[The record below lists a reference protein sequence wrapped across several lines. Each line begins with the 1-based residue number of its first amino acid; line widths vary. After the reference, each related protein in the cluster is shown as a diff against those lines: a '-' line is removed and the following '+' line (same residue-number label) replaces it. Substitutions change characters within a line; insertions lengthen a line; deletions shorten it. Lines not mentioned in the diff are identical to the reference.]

1 MIQNVLNFCFFV
13 LFFQSIIFCQTRFE
27 EHNFNRDT
35 IKERFKKLNQKTL
48 IELYY
53 NEEVEKKIIQQLTHK
68 SKFYN
73 KNKWSLE
80 FYLPLFH
87 EKLSNENL
95 PIELKYLPVVES
107 NLNPTATSKVGA
119 TGLWQLMFYTAVE
132 NGLVMNS
139 YVDERMDPVKST
151 TAAVRYLKKLYDIHK
166 DWELAVAS
174 YNAGPRTISKAI
186 QRSGGYQNYW
196 NIRPFLPKET
206 ANYIPSFFAT
216 IYVLEYAKEHGIN
229 IDNNSNYF
237 FKTDSVLIKQRA
249 SIHQISKVLNISEE
263 KLIDLNPSYVHKIIP
278 VVEGQENYIYIPD
291 SLSSKFL
298 DIEQDIYELA
308 TREFELRE
316 KPLPSL
322 FSINSKLVYKI
333 KYGDFLGKIANRFGV
348 TVSQIKK
355 WNNLTTDQIRENQKI
370 IIFPKKIPKN

>member
-1 MIQNVLNFCFFV
+1 MIQKLLNFCFFI
-13 LFFQSIIFCQTRFE
+13 LFFQNIIFSQTHLE
-27 EHNFNRDT
+27 QHNLNKDT

-68 SKFYN
+68 LKFYN
-73 KNKWSLE
+73 KSKRDLE

-87 EKLSNENL
+87 EKLSNEKL
-95 PIELKYLPVVES
+95 PVELKYLPVVES

-166 DWELAVAS
+166 EWNLAVAS

-196 NIRPFLPKET
+196 NIRPFLPRET

-216 IYVLEYAKEHGIN
+216 IYVLEYAKEHRIN

-237 FKTDSVLIKQRA
+237 FKTDSILIKQKV
-249 SIHQISKVLNISEE
+249 SMHQVSNALNISED
-263 KLIDLNPSYVHKIIP
+263 KLTDLNPSYVHKIIP

-298 DIEQDIYELA
+298 NSEQDIYELA

-355 WNNLTTDQIRENQKI
+355 WNNLSSDQIKENQKI

>member
-1 MIQNVLNFCFFV
+1 MIQKLLNFCFFI
-13 LFFQSIIFCQTRFE
+13 LFSQNIIFSQTHLE
-27 EHNFNRDT
+27 QHNLNKDT

-68 SKFYN
+68 LKFYN
-73 KNKWSLE
+73 KNKWNLE
-80 FYLPLFH
+80 LYLPLFH
-87 EKLSNENL
+87 EKLSNEKL
-95 PIELKYLPVVES
+95 PVELKYLPVIES

-166 DWELAVAS
+166 EWNLAVAS

-229 IDNNSNYF
+229 IDSNSNYF
-237 FKTDSVLIKQRA
+237 FKTDSVLIKQKV
-249 SIHQISKVLNISEE
+249 SMHQVSKALNISEE
-263 KLIDLNPSYVHKIIP
+263 KLTDLNPSYVHKIIP

-298 DIEQDIYELA
+298 NSEQDIYELA
-308 TREFELRE
+308 RREFELRE

-355 WNNLTTDQIRENQKI
+355 WNNLSTDQIRENQKI

>member
-1 MIQNVLNFCFFV
+1 MNQNLLSFCFFILIFQNI
-13 LFFQSIIFCQTRFE
+13 LFAQHHFE
-27 EHNFNRDT
+27 EHNFNKDT
-35 IKERFKKLNQKTL
+35 IKERFKKLNQKTI

-53 NEEVEKKIIQQLTHK
+53 NEEVEKRIILQLTYK
-68 SKFYN
+68 LRFYN
-73 KNKWSLE
+73 KNKRNIE
-80 FYLPLFH
+80 FYLPLFQEH
-87 EKLSNENL
+87 LSNEQL
-95 PIELKYLPVVES
+95 PTELKYLPVVES

-119 TGLWQLMFYTAVE
+119 TGLWQLMFYTAIE

-151 TAAVRYLKKLYDIHK
+151 KAAVRYLKKLFDIHK
-166 DWELAVAS
+166 DWDLAVAS

-186 QRSGGYQNYW
+186 SRSGGYQNYW

-216 IYVLEYAKEHGIN
+216 MYVLEYAKEHGIN

-237 FKTDSVLIKQRA
+237 FRTDSVFISQKV
-249 SIHQISKVLNISEE
+249 SMHQISTALNVTEQ
-263 KLIDLNPSYVHKIIP
+263 KLMDLNPSYLHKIVP
-278 VVEGQENYIYIPD
+278 VVEGQKNYIYIPD
-291 SLSSKFL
+291 SLVAKFL
-298 DIEQDIYELA
+298 DREKEIYELA
-308 TREFELRE
+308 KKEFESRE

-322 FSINSKLVYKI
+322 FSINSKVVYKI

-355 WNNLTTDQIRENQKI
+355 WNNLKTDQIIENQKI

>member
-73 KNKWSLE
+73 KNKGSLE

-132 NGLVMNS
+132 LS
-139 YVDERMDPVKST
+139 
-151 TAAVRYLKKLYDIHK
+151 LIH
-166 DWELAVAS
+166 
-174 YNAGPRTISKAI
+174 I
-186 QRSGGYQNYW
+186 
-196 NIRPFLPKET
+196 
-206 ANYIPSFFAT
+206 
-216 IYVLEYAKEHGIN
+216 
-229 IDNNSNYF
+229 
-237 FKTDSVLIKQRA
+237 
-249 SIHQISKVLNISEE
+249 
-263 KLIDLNPSYVHKIIP
+263 
-278 VVEGQENYIYIPD
+278 
-291 SLSSKFL
+291 
-298 DIEQDIYELA
+298 
-308 TREFELRE
+308 
-316 KPLPSL
+316 
-322 FSINSKLVYKI
+322 
-333 KYGDFLGKIANRFGV
+333 
-348 TVSQIKK
+348 
-355 WNNLTTDQIRENQKI
+355 
-370 IIFPKKIPKN
+370 

>member
-1 MIQNVLNFCFFV
+1 MIQKLLNFCFFI
-13 LFFQSIIFCQTRFE
+13 LFSQNIIFSQTHLE
-27 EHNFNRDT
+27 QHNLNKDT

-68 SKFYN
+68 LKFYN
-73 KNKWSLE
+73 KSKRDLE

-87 EKLSNENL
+87 EKLSNEKL
-95 PIELKYLPVVES
+95 PVELKYLPVIES
-107 NLNPTATSKVGA
+107 NLNPAATSKVGA

-166 DWELAVAS
+166 EWNLAVAS

-237 FKTDSVLIKQRA
+237 FKTDSVLIKQKV
-249 SIHQISKVLNISEE
+249 SIHQISKVLNISED
-263 KLIDLNPSYVHKIIP
+263 KLTDLNPSYVHKIIP

-298 DIEQDIYELA
+298 NSEQDIYELA

-355 WNNLTTDQIRENQKI
+355 WNNLSTDQIRENQKI

>member
-1 MIQNVLNFCFFV
+1 MIQKLLNLCFFI
-13 LFFQSIIFCQTRFE
+13 LFFQNIIFSQTHLE
-27 EHNFNRDT
+27 QHNLNKDT

-68 SKFYN
+68 LKFYN
-73 KNKWSLE
+73 NNKRDLE

-87 EKLSNENL
+87 EKLSNEKL
-95 PIELKYLPVVES
+95 PVELKYLPVVES

-166 DWELAVAS
+166 EWNLAVAS

-196 NIRPFLPKET
+196 NIRPFLPRET

-237 FKTDSVLIKQRA
+237 FKTDSVLIKQKV
-249 SIHQISKVLNISEE
+249 SMHQVSNALNISEE
-263 KLIDLNPSYVHKIIP
+263 KLTDLNPSYVHKIIP
-278 VVEGQENYIYIPD
+278 VVEGQKNYIYIPD
-291 SLSSKFL
+291 TLSSKFL
-298 DIEQDIYELA
+298 NSEQDIYELA
-308 TREFELRE
+308 AREFELRE

-355 WNNLTTDQIRENQKI
+355 WNNLSSDQIKENQKI

>member
-1 MIQNVLNFCFFV
+1 MIQKLINFCFFI
-13 LFFQSIIFCQTRFE
+13 LFSQNIIFSQTHLE
-27 EHNFNRDT
+27 QHSLNKDT

-68 SKFYN
+68 LKFYD
-73 KNKWSLE
+73 KSKRDLE

-95 PIELKYLPVVES
+95 PVELKYLPVVES

-166 DWELAVAS
+166 EWNLAVAS

-196 NIRPFLPKET
+196 NIRPFLPRET

-229 IDNNSNYF
+229 INNNSNYF
-237 FKTDSVLIKQRA
+237 FKTDSVLIKQKV
-249 SIHQISKVLNISEE
+249 SMHQVSKVLNISED
-263 KLIDLNPSYVHKIIP
+263 KLTDLNPSYVHKIIP

-298 DIEQDIYELA
+298 NNEQDIYELA

-355 WNNLTTDQIRENQKI
+355 WNNLSTDQIKENQKI

>member
-1 MIQNVLNFCFFV
+1 MIKNLLNFCFFV
-13 LFFQSIIFCQTRFE
+13 LFFQNTILCQTHFE
-27 EHNFNRDT
+27 EHNFDRDT
-35 IKERFKKLNQKTL
+35 IQERFKKLNQKTL

-53 NEEVEKKIIQQLTHK
+53 SEEVEKKIIQQLTHK
-68 SKFYN
+68 LKFYN
-73 KNKWSLE
+73 KNKWNLE
-80 FYLPLFH
+80 LYLPLFH
-87 EKLSNENL
+87 EKLSNEKL
-95 PIELKYLPVVES
+95 PVELKYLPVVES
-107 NLNPTATSKVGA
+107 NLSPTAISKVGA

-166 DWELAVAS
+166 DWDLAVAS

-237 FKTDSVLIKQRA
+237 SKTDSVLIKQKVSMR
-249 SIHQISKVLNISEE
+249 QISEALNISED
-263 KLIDLNPSYVHKIIP
+263 KLVDLNPSYVHKIIP
-278 VVEGQENYIYIPD
+278 VVAGQENYIYIPD
-291 SLSSKFL
+291 SLSPKFL
-298 DIEQDIYELA
+298 ESEKDIYELA
-308 TREFELRE
+308 TRDFELRE

>member
-13 LFFQSIIFCQTRFE
+13 LFFQSIIFCQTPFE
-27 EHNFNRDT
+27 EHNFDRDT

-107 NLNPTATSKVGA
+107 NLSPTATSKVGA

-237 FKTDSVLIKQRA
+237 FKTDSVLIKQRV

>member
-1 MIQNVLNFCFFV
+1 MIQKLLNFCFFI
-13 LFFQSIIFCQTRFE
+13 LFFQNIIFSQTHLE
-27 EHNFNRDT
+27 QHNLNKDT

-68 SKFYN
+68 LKFYN
-73 KNKWSLE
+73 NNKRDLE

-87 EKLSNENL
+87 EKLSNEKL
-95 PIELKYLPVVES
+95 PVELKYLPVVES

-166 DWELAVAS
+166 EWNLAVAS

-196 NIRPFLPKET
+196 NIRPFLPRET

-216 IYVLEYAKEHGIN
+216 IYVLEYAKEHRIN

-237 FKTDSVLIKQRA
+237 FKTDSILIKQKV
-249 SIHQISKVLNISEE
+249 SMHQVSNALNISED
-263 KLIDLNPSYVHKIIP
+263 KLTDLNPSYVHKIIP

-298 DIEQDIYELA
+298 NSEQDIYELA

-355 WNNLTTDQIRENQKI
+355 WNNLVSDQIKENQKI

>member
-1 MIQNVLNFCFFV
+1 MNQLFFNFCVIGLLLQNIVFAQAH
-13 LFFQSIIFCQTRFE
+13 FQE
-27 EHNFNRDT
+27 YNLNKDT
-35 IKERFKKLNQKTL
+35 IKERFKKLNQKTI

-53 NEEVEKKIIQQLTHK
+53 NDEVEKKIIQQLTYK

-73 KNKWSLE
+73 KNKMNIE

-87 EKLSNENL
+87 EQLSNEQL
-95 PIELKYLPVVES
+95 PVELKYLPVVES
-107 NLNPTATSKVGA
+107 NLNPTAISKVGA
-119 TGLWQLMFYTAVE
+119 TGLWQLMFYTAIE

-151 TAAVRYLKKLYDIHK
+151 KAAVRYLKKLYKIHK
-166 DWELAVAS
+166 DWDLAVAS

-186 QRSGGYQNYW
+186 RRSGGYQNYW

-229 IDNNSNYF
+229 IDYKSNKF
-237 FKTDSVLIKQRA
+237 FRTDSVLISQKA
-249 SIHQISKVLNISEE
+249 SIHQISRVLNIPKEQ
-263 KLIDLNPSYVHKIIP
+263 LIDLNPSYVHEIIP
-278 VVEGQENYIYIPD
+278 VIESQEHYLYIPD
-291 SLSSKFL
+291 SLTVRFL
-298 DIEQDIYELA
+298 DREKEIYQLV
-308 TREFELRE
+308 RKEFELRE
-316 KPLPSL
+316 KPLPSF
-322 FSINSKLVYKI
+322 FSINSKVVYKI
-333 KYGDFLGKIANRFGV
+333 KYGDFLGEIANRFGV

-355 WNNLTTDQIRENQKI
+355 WNNLNSDRISENQKI

>member
-1 MIQNVLNFCFFV
+1 MIQKLLNFCFFV
-13 LFFQSIIFCQTRFE
+13 LFFQNSIFCQTHFE
-27 EHNFNRDT
+27 ERNFDRDT
-35 IKERFKKLNQKTL
+35 IKDRFEKLNQKTL

-73 KNKWSLE
+73 KNKRNLE

-87 EKLSNENL
+87 EKLSNERL
-95 PIELKYLPVVES
+95 PVELKYLPVVES
-107 NLNPTATSKVGA
+107 NLNPNATSKVGA

-166 DWELAVAS
+166 DWDLAVAS

-229 IDNNSNYF
+229 FDNNSNYF
-237 FKTDSVLIKQRA
+237 FKTDSVLITQKV
-249 SIHQISKVLNISEE
+249 SMHQISEVLNISEE

-278 VVEGQENYIYIPD
+278 AVEGQENYIYIPD

-298 DIEQDIYELA
+298 DSKQDIYELA

-316 KPLPSL
+316 KPLPSF

-333 KYGDFLGKIANRFGV
+333 KNGDFLGKIANRFGV

>member
-1 MIQNVLNFCFFV
+1 MNQKLLSFCFLI
-13 LFFQSIIFCQTRFE
+13 LFFQNILLAQNYFE
-27 EHNFNRDT
+27 EHNFNKDT
-35 IKERFKKLNQKTL
+35 IKERFKKLNQKTI

-53 NEEVEKKIIQQLTHK
+53 NEEVEKRIIQQLTYK
-68 SKFYN
+68 LRFYN
-73 KNKWSLE
+73 KNKRNIE
-80 FYLPLFH
+80 FYLPLFQEH
-87 EKLSNENL
+87 LSNEQL
-95 PIELKYLPVVES
+95 PAELKYLPVVES

-119 TGLWQLMFYTAVE
+119 TGLWQLMFYTAIE

-151 TAAVRYLKKLYDIHK
+151 KAAVRYLKKLFDIHK
-166 DWELAVAS
+166 DWDLAVAS

-186 QRSGGYQNYW
+186 SRSGGYQNYW

-216 IYVLEYAKEHGIN
+216 MYVLEYAKEHGIN

-237 FKTDSVLIKQRA
+237 FRTDSVFISQKV
-249 SIHQISKVLNISEE
+249 SMHQISTALNVREQ
-263 KLIDLNPSYVHKIIP
+263 KLIDLNPSYLHKIVP
-278 VVEGQENYIYIPD
+278 VVEGQKNYIYIPD
-291 SLSSKFL
+291 SLVAKFL
-298 DIEQDIYELA
+298 DREKEIYELA
-308 TREFELRE
+308 RKEFESRE

-322 FSINSKLVYKI
+322 FSINSKVVYKI

-355 WNNLTTDQIRENQKI
+355 WNNLKTDQIIENQKI
-370 IIFPKKIPKN
+370 IVFPKKIPKN

>member
-1 MIQNVLNFCFFV
+1 MNQNLLNFCFII
-13 LFFQSIIFCQTRFE
+13 LFSQNIIFSQTYLE
-27 EHNFNRDT
+27 EYNFNKDT
-35 IKERFKKLNQKTL
+35 IKERFMKLNQKTL

-53 NEEVEKKIIQQLTHK
+53 NEEVEKKIIQQLTYK
-68 SKFYN
+68 TKFYN
-73 KNKWSLE
+73 KNKSKIE

-87 EKLSNENL
+87 EKLTNENL
-95 PIELKYLPVVES
+95 PVELKYLPIVES
-107 NLNPTATSKVGA
+107 NLSPTATSKVGA
-119 TGLWQLMFYTAVE
+119 TGLWQLMFYTAIE

-151 TAAVRYLKKLYDIHK
+151 TAAVRYLKKLYDIHM
-166 DWELAVAS
+166 DWNLAIAS

-186 QRSGGYQNYW
+186 HRSGGYQNYW
-196 NIRPFLPKET
+196 NIRPFLPNET

-216 IYVLEYAKEHGIN
+216 MYVLEYAKEHGIN

-237 FKTDSVLIKQRA
+237 FKTDSVLITKK
-249 SIHQISKVLNISEE
+249 ISMRQVSKALNVSED
-263 KLIDLNPSYVHKIIP
+263 KLIGLNPSYVHKIIP

-291 SLSSKFL
+291 SLTTKFL
-298 DIEQDIYELA
+298 ESEQDIYELA
-308 TREFELRE
+308 KKEFESME

-333 KYGDFLGKIANRFGV
+333 KYGDFLGKIANKFGV

-355 WNNLTTDQIRENQKI
+355 WNNLNTDKIRENQKI

>member
-1 MIQNVLNFCFFV
+1 MIQKLLNFCFFV
-13 LFFQSIIFCQTRFE
+13 LFFQNTILCQTHFE
-27 EHNFNRDT
+27 EHSFDRDT
-35 IKERFKKLNQKTL
+35 IQERFKKLNQKTL

-80 FYLPLFH
+80 FYLPLFQ

-107 NLNPTATSKVGA
+107 NLSPTATSKVGA

-166 DWELAVAS
+166 DWDLAVAS

-237 FKTDSVLIKQRA
+237 FKTDSVLIKQRV

>member
-1 MIQNVLNFCFFV
+1 MNQDVLNFCFLI
-13 LFFQSIIFCQTRFE
+13 LFFQNILFAQTYYK
-27 EHNFNRDT
+27 EHNFNKDT

-53 NEEVEKKIIQQLTHK
+53 NEEVEKKIIQQLTYK

-73 KNKWSLE
+73 KNKRNIE

-107 NLNPTATSKVGA
+107 NLKPTATSKVGA
-119 TGLWQLMFYTAVE
+119 TGLWQLMFYTALE

-151 TAAVRYLKKLYDIHK
+151 TAAIRYLKKLYDIHK
-166 DWELAVAS
+166 DWDLAVAS

-196 NIRPFLPKET
+196 NIRPFLPRET

-216 IYVLEYAKEHGIN
+216 MYVLEYAKEHDIN
-229 IDNNSNYF
+229 IDYNSNYF
-237 FKTDSVLIKQRA
+237 FRTDSVLISQKI
-249 SIHQISKVLNISEE
+249 SIHQISKTLGISKQ

-278 VVEGQENYIYIPD
+278 VIEGQENYIYIPD
-291 SLSSKFL
+291 SLTAKFL
-298 DIEQDIYELA
+298 DNEKDIYELA
-308 TREFELRE
+308 TKEFESRE

-333 KYGDFLGKIANRFGV
+333 KYGDFLGKIANKFGV

-355 WNNLTTDQIRENQKI
+355 WNNLATDQIRENQKI

>member
-107 NLNPTATSKVGA
+107 NLSPTATSKVGA

-151 TAAVRYLKKLYDIHK
+151 TAAVRYLKKLYEIHK
-166 DWELAVAS
+166 DWGLAVAS

-229 IDNNSNYF
+229 IENNSNYF
-237 FKTDSVLIKQRA
+237 FKTDSVLIKQRV

-298 DIEQDIYELA
+298 ESEQDIYELA

-316 KPLPSL
+316 KPLPSF

>member
-1 MIQNVLNFCFFV
+1 MIQKLLNFCFFI
-13 LFFQSIIFCQTRFE
+13 LFFQNIIFSQTHLE
-27 EHNFNRDT
+27 QHNLNKDT

-68 SKFYN
+68 LKFYN
-73 KNKWSLE
+73 NNKRDLE

-87 EKLSNENL
+87 EKLSNEKL
-95 PIELKYLPVVES
+95 PVELKYLPVVES

-166 DWELAVAS
+166 EWNLAVAS

-196 NIRPFLPKET
+196 NIRPFLPRET

-237 FKTDSVLIKQRA
+237 FKTDSVLIKQKV
-249 SIHQISKVLNISEE
+249 SMHQVSKALNISEE
-263 KLIDLNPSYVHKIIP
+263 KLTDLNPSYVHKIIP
-278 VVEGQENYIYIPD
+278 VVEGQKNYIYIPD
-291 SLSSKFL
+291 TLSSKFL
-298 DIEQDIYELA
+298 NSEEDIYELA
-308 TREFELRE
+308 AREFELRE

-355 WNNLTTDQIRENQKI
+355 WNNLSSDQIKENQKI

>member
-237 FKTDSVLIKQRA
+237 FKTDSVLIKQRV

>member
-1 MIQNVLNFCFFV
+1 MNQDVLNFCFLI
-13 LFFQSIIFCQTRFE
+13 LFFQNILFAQTYYK
-27 EHNFNRDT
+27 EHNLNKDT

-53 NEEVEKKIIQQLTHK
+53 NEEVEKKIIQQLTYK

-73 KNKWSLE
+73 KNKRNIE

-119 TGLWQLMFYTAVE
+119 TGLWQLMFYTALE

-151 TAAVRYLKKLYDIHK
+151 TAAIRYLKKLYDIHK
-166 DWELAVAS
+166 DWDLAVAS

-196 NIRPFLPKET
+196 NIRPFLPRET

-216 IYVLEYAKEHGIN
+216 MYVLEYAKEHDIN
-229 IDNNSNYF
+229 IDYNSNYF
-237 FKTDSVLIKQRA
+237 FRTDSVLISQKI
-249 SIHQISKVLNISEE
+249 SIHQISKTLGISKQ

-278 VVEGQENYIYIPD
+278 VIEGQENYIYIPD
-291 SLSSKFL
+291 SLTAKFL
-298 DIEQDIYELA
+298 DNEKDIYELA
-308 TREFELRE
+308 TKEFESRE

-333 KYGDFLGKIANRFGV
+333 KYGDFLGKIANKFGV

-355 WNNLTTDQIRENQKI
+355 WNNLATDQIRENQKI

>member
-1 MIQNVLNFCFFV
+1 MQNLLNFCFFV
-13 LFFQSIIFCQTRFE
+13 LFFQNTILCQTHFE
-27 EHNFNRDT
+27 EHSFDRDT
-35 IKERFKKLNQKTL
+35 IQERFKKLNQKTL

-68 SKFYN
+68 SNFYN

-80 FYLPLFH
+80 LYLPLFH
-87 EKLSNENL
+87 EKLSNEKL
-95 PIELKYLPVVES
+95 PVELKYLPIVES
-107 NLNPTATSKVGA
+107 NLSPTATSKVGA

-151 TAAVRYLKKLYDIHK
+151 TAAVRYLKKLYDIYK
-166 DWELAVAS
+166 DWDLAVAS

-237 FKTDSVLIKQRA
+237 FKTDSVLITQKV
-249 SIHQISKVLNISEE
+249 SMHQISKALNISED
-263 KLIDLNPSYVHKIIP
+263 KLVDLNPSYVHKIIP
-278 VVEGQENYIYIPD
+278 VVAGQENYIYIPD
-291 SLSSKFL
+291 SLSPKFL
-298 DIEQDIYELA
+298 ESEKDIYELA
-308 TREFELRE
+308 TRDFELRE

>member
-1 MIQNVLNFCFFV
+1 MIQKLLNFCFFI
-13 LFFQSIIFCQTRFE
+13 LFFQNIIFSQTHLE
-27 EHNFNRDT
+27 QHNLNKDT

-68 SKFYN
+68 LKFYN
-73 KNKWSLE
+73 NNKRDLE

-87 EKLSNENL
+87 EKLSNEKL
-95 PIELKYLPVVES
+95 PVELKYLPVVES

-166 DWELAVAS
+166 EWNLAVAS

-196 NIRPFLPKET
+196 NIRPFLPRET

-237 FKTDSVLIKQRA
+237 FKTDSVLIKQKV
-249 SIHQISKVLNISEE
+249 SMHQVSNALNISEE
-263 KLIDLNPSYVHKIIP
+263 KLTDLNPSYVHKIIP
-278 VVEGQENYIYIPD
+278 VVEGQKNYIYIPD
-291 SLSSKFL
+291 TLSSKFL
-298 DIEQDIYELA
+298 NSEQDIYELA

-355 WNNLTTDQIRENQKI
+355 WNNLSSDQIKENQKI

>member
-1 MIQNVLNFCFFV
+1 MIQKLLNFCFFI
-13 LFFQSIIFCQTRFE
+13 LFFQNTILCQTHFE
-27 EHNFNRDT
+27 EHNFDRDT

-80 FYLPLFH
+80 LYLPLFH
-87 EKLSNENL
+87 EKLSNEKL
-95 PIELKYLPVVES
+95 PVELKYLPVVES
-107 NLNPTATSKVGA
+107 NLSPTATSKVGA

-166 DWELAVAS
+166 DWDLAVAS

-237 FKTDSVLIKQRA
+237 FKTDSVLIKQKVSMR
-249 SIHQISKVLNISEE
+249 QISEALNISED
-263 KLIDLNPSYVHKIIP
+263 KLVDLNPSYVHKIIP
-278 VVEGQENYIYIPD
+278 VVAGQENYIYIPD
-291 SLSSKFL
+291 THSSKFL
-298 DIEQDIYELA
+298 ESEKDIYELA

>member
-1 MIQNVLNFCFFV
+1 MIQKLLNFCFFI
-13 LFFQSIIFCQTRFE
+13 LFSQNIIFSQTHLE
-27 EHNFNRDT
+27 QHNLNKDT

-68 SKFYN
+68 LKFYN
-73 KNKWSLE
+73 KSKRDLE

-87 EKLSNENL
+87 EKLSNEKL
-95 PIELKYLPVVES
+95 PVELKYLPVIES
-107 NLNPTATSKVGA
+107 NLNPAATSKVGA

-166 DWELAVAS
+166 EWNLAVAS

-229 IDNNSNYF
+229 IDSNSNYF
-237 FKTDSVLIKQRA
+237 FKTDSVLIKQKV
-249 SIHQISKVLNISEE
+249 SMHQVSKALNISEE
-263 KLIDLNPSYVHKIIP
+263 KLTDLNPSYVHKIIP

-298 DIEQDIYELA
+298 NSEQDIYELA

-355 WNNLTTDQIRENQKI
+355 WNNLSTDQIRENQKI

>member
-1 MIQNVLNFCFFV
+1 MIFSQTLLKQHNLNK
-13 LFFQSIIFCQTRFE
+13 
-27 EHNFNRDT
+27 DT

-53 NEEVEKKIIQQLTHK
+53 NEEVEKKIIQQLAHK

-73 KNKWSLE
+73 KNKRKLG

-95 PIELKYLPVVES
+95 PVELKYLPVVES
-107 NLNPTATSKVGA
+107 NLNPIATSKVGA

-166 DWELAVAS
+166 EWNLAVAS

-237 FKTDSVLIKQRA
+237 FKTDSVLIKQKV
-249 SIHQISKVLNISEE
+249 SMHQVSNALNISEE
-263 KLIDLNPSYVHKIIP
+263 KLTDLNPSYVHKIIP
-278 VVEGQENYIYIPD
+278 VVEGQKNYIYIPD
-291 SLSSKFL
+291 TLSSKFL
-298 DIEQDIYELA
+298 NSEQDIYELA

-355 WNNLTTDQIRENQKI
+355 WNNLSSDQIKENQKI

>member
-1 MIQNVLNFCFFV
+1 MIQKLLNFCFFI
-13 LFFQSIIFCQTRFE
+13 LFSQNIIFSQTHLE
-27 EHNFNRDT
+27 QHNLNKDT

-68 SKFYN
+68 LKFYN
-73 KNKWSLE
+73 KSKRDLE

-87 EKLSNENL
+87 EKLSNEKL
-95 PIELKYLPVVES
+95 PVELKYLPVIES
-107 NLNPTATSKVGA
+107 NLNPIATSKVGA
-119 TGLWQLMFYTAVE
+119 TGLWQLMFYTAIE

-166 DWELAVAS
+166 EWNLAVAS
-174 YNAGPRTISKAI
+174 YNAGPRAISKAI

-229 IDNNSNYF
+229 IDNDSNYF
-237 FKTDSVLIKQRA
+237 FKTDSVLIKQKV
-249 SIHQISKVLNISEE
+249 SIHQVSNALNISED
-263 KLIDLNPSYVHKIIP
+263 KLTDLNPSYVHKIIP

-298 DIEQDIYELA
+298 NSEQDIYELA
-308 TREFELRE
+308 RREFELRE

-355 WNNLTTDQIRENQKI
+355 WNNLSTDQIRENQKI

>member
-151 TAAVRYLKKLYDIHK
+151 TAAVRYLKKLYDIQK

-237 FKTDSVLIKQRA
+237 FKTDSVLIKQRV

-298 DIEQDIYELA
+298 ESEQDIYELA

-316 KPLPSL
+316 KPLPSF

>member
-1 MIQNVLNFCFFV
+1 MNQNLLNFCFLI
-13 LFFQSIIFCQTRFE
+13 LFSQNIIFSQTYFE
-27 EHNFNRDT
+27 EYNLNKDT

-53 NEEVEKKIIQQLTHK
+53 NEEVEKKIIQQLIYKT
-68 SKFYN
+68 KFYN
-73 KNKWSLE
+73 KNKSNIE

-87 EKLSNENL
+87 EKLSDENL
-95 PIELKYLPVVES
+95 PVELKYLPIVES
-107 NLNPTATSKVGA
+107 NLSPTATSKVGA

-139 YVDERMDPVKST
+139 YVDERIDPVKST

-166 DWELAVAS
+166 DWNLAVAS

-186 QRSGGYQNYW
+186 HRSGGYQNYW
-196 NIRPFLPKET
+196 NIRPFLPNET

-216 IYVLEYAKEHGIN
+216 MYVLEYAKEHGIN
-229 IDNNSNYF
+229 IDNSSNYF
-237 FKTDSVLIKQRA
+237 FKTDSVLITKRI
-249 SIHQISKVLNISEE
+249 SMRQISKALNISEDQ
-263 KLIDLNPSYVHKIIP
+263 LMNLNPSYIHKIIP

-291 SLSSKFL
+291 SLTPKFL
-298 DIEQDIYELA
+298 ESEQDIYELA

-322 FSINSKLVYKI
+322 YSINSKLVYKI
-333 KYGDFLGKIANRFGV
+333 KYGDFLGKIANKFGV

-355 WNNLTTDQIRENQKI
+355 WNNLNTDQIRENQKI

>member
-53 NEEVEKKIIQQLTHK
+53 NEEVEKRIIQQLTHK

-107 NLNPTATSKVGA
+107 NLSPTATSKVGA

-151 TAAVRYLKKLYDIHK
+151 TAAVRYLKKLYEIHK
-166 DWELAVAS
+166 DWGLAVAS

-237 FKTDSVLIKQRA
+237 FKTDSVLIKQRV

-308 TREFELRE
+308 TRDFELRE

-355 WNNLTTDQIRENQKI
+355 WNNLNAC
-370 IIFPKKIPKN
+370 

>member
-1 MIQNVLNFCFFV
+1 MIQKLLNFCFFI
-13 LFFQSIIFCQTRFE
+13 LFFQNIIFSQTHLE
-27 EHNFNRDT
+27 QHNLNKDT

-68 SKFYN
+68 LKFYN
-73 KNKWSLE
+73 KRKRDLE

-87 EKLSNENL
+87 EKLSNEKL
-95 PIELKYLPVVES
+95 PVELKYLPVVES

-166 DWELAVAS
+166 EWNLAVAS

-196 NIRPFLPKET
+196 NIRPFLPRET

-237 FKTDSVLIKQRA
+237 FKTDSILIKQKV
-249 SIHQISKVLNISEE
+249 SMHQVSNALNISEE
-263 KLIDLNPSYVHKIIP
+263 KLTDLNPSYVHKIIP

-298 DIEQDIYELA
+298 NSEQDIYELA

-355 WNNLTTDQIRENQKI
+355 WNNLSSDQIKENQKI

>member
-53 NEEVEKKIIQQLTHK
+53 NEEVEKRIIQQLTHK

-73 KNKWSLE
+73 KNKGSLE

-151 TAAVRYLKKLYDIHK
+151 TAAVRYLKKLYDIQK

-237 FKTDSVLIKQRA
+237 FKTDSVLIKQRV

-298 DIEQDIYELA
+298 ESEQDIYELA

-316 KPLPSL
+316 KPLPSF

>member
-1 MIQNVLNFCFFV
+1 MNQNLLNFCFLI
-13 LFFQSIIFCQTRFE
+13 LFSQNIIFSQTYFE
-27 EHNFNRDT
+27 EYNLNKDT

-53 NEEVEKKIIQQLTHK
+53 NEEVEKKIIQQLIYKT
-68 SKFYN
+68 KFYN
-73 KNKWSLE
+73 KNKSNIE

-87 EKLSNENL
+87 EKLSDENL
-95 PIELKYLPVVES
+95 PVELKYLPIVES
-107 NLNPTATSKVGA
+107 NLSPTATSKVGA
-119 TGLWQLMFYTAVE
+119 TGLWQLMFYTAGE
-132 NGLVMNS
+132 NVRVMNS

-166 DWELAVAS
+166 DWNLAVAS

-186 QRSGGYQNYW
+186 HRSGGYQNYW
-196 NIRPFLPKET
+196 NIRPFLPNET

-216 IYVLEYAKEHGIN
+216 MYVLEYAKEHGIN

-237 FKTDSVLIKQRA
+237 FKTDSVLITKRI
-249 SIHQISKVLNISEE
+249 SMRQISKALNISEDQ
-263 KLIDLNPSYVHKIIP
+263 LMNLNPSYIHKIIP
-278 VVEGQENYIYIPD
+278 VVEGQENYIYIPN
-291 SLSSKFL
+291 SLTPKFL
-298 DIEQDIYELA
+298 ESEQDIYELA

-322 FSINSKLVYKI
+322 YSINSKLVYKI
-333 KYGDFLGKIANRFGV
+333 KYGDFLGKIANKFGV

-355 WNNLTTDQIRENQKI
+355 WNNLNTDQIRENQKI

>member
-1 MIQNVLNFCFFV
+1 MNQDVLNFCFLI
-13 LFFQSIIFCQTRFE
+13 LFFQNILFAQTYYK
-27 EHNFNRDT
+27 EHNLNKDT

-53 NEEVEKKIIQQLTHK
+53 NEEVEKKIIQQLTYK

-73 KNKWSLE
+73 KNKRNIE

-107 NLNPTATSKVGA
+107 NLKPTATSKVGA
-119 TGLWQLMFYTAVE
+119 TGLWQLMFYTALE

-151 TAAVRYLKKLYDIHK
+151 TAAIRYLKKLYDIHK
-166 DWELAVAS
+166 DWDLAVAS

-196 NIRPFLPKET
+196 NIRPFLPRET

-216 IYVLEYAKEHGIN
+216 MYVLEYAKEHDIN
-229 IDNNSNYF
+229 IDYNSNYF
-237 FKTDSVLIKQRA
+237 FRTDSVLISQKI
-249 SIHQISKVLNISEE
+249 SIHQISKTLGISKQ

-278 VVEGQENYIYIPD
+278 VIEGQENYIYIPD
-291 SLSSKFL
+291 SLTAKFL
-298 DIEQDIYELA
+298 DNEKDIYELA
-308 TREFELRE
+308 TKEFESRE

-333 KYGDFLGKIANRFGV
+333 KYGDFLGKIANKFGV

-355 WNNLTTDQIRENQKI
+355 WNNLATDQIRENQKI

>member
-1 MIQNVLNFCFFV
+1 MIQKLLNFCFFI
-13 LFFQSIIFCQTRFE
+13 LFSQNIIFSQTHLE
-27 EHNFNRDT
+27 QHNLNKDT

-68 SKFYN
+68 LKFYN
-73 KNKWSLE
+73 KRKRDLE

-87 EKLSNENL
+87 EKLSNEKL
-95 PIELKYLPVVES
+95 PVELKYLPVVES

-166 DWELAVAS
+166 EWNLAVAS

-196 NIRPFLPKET
+196 NIRPFLPRET

-229 IDNNSNYF
+229 IDNNFNYF
-237 FKTDSVLIKQRA
+237 FKTDSVLIKQKV
-249 SIHQISKVLNISEE
+249 SMHQVSKVLNISED
-263 KLIDLNPSYVHKIIP
+263 KLTDLNPSYVHKIIP
-278 VVEGQENYIYIPD
+278 IVEGQENYIYIPD

-298 DIEQDIYELA
+298 NSEQDIYELA
-308 TREFELRE
+308 RREFELRE

-355 WNNLTTDQIRENQKI
+355 WNNLSTDQIRENQKI

>member
-1 MIQNVLNFCFFV
+1 MIQKLLNFCFFV
-13 LFFQSIIFCQTRFE
+13 LFFQNSIFCQTYFE
-27 EHNFNRDT
+27 EHNFDRDT
-35 IKERFKKLNQKTL
+35 IKDRFEKLNQKTL

-73 KNKWSLE
+73 KNQRNLE

-87 EKLSNENL
+87 ENLSNEKL
-95 PIELKYLPVVES
+95 PVELKYLPVVES

-166 DWELAVAS
+166 DWDLAVAS

-229 IDNNSNYF
+229 FDNNSNYF
-237 FKTDSVLIKQRA
+237 FKTDSVLITQKV
-249 SIHQISKVLNISEE
+249 SMHQISEVLNISEE

-278 VVEGQENYIYIPD
+278 AVEGQENYIYIPD

-298 DIEQDIYELA
+298 DSKQDIYELA

-316 KPLPSL
+316 KPLPSF

>member
-1 MIQNVLNFCFFV
+1 MIQKLINFCFFI
-13 LFFQSIIFCQTRFE
+13 LFSQNIIFSQTHLE
-27 EHNFNRDT
+27 QHSLNKDT

-68 SKFYN
+68 LKFYD
-73 KNKWSLE
+73 KSKRDLE

-95 PIELKYLPVVES
+95 PVELKYLPVVES

-166 DWELAVAS
+166 EWNLAVAS

-196 NIRPFLPKET
+196 NIRPFLPRET

-229 IDNNSNYF
+229 INNNSNYF
-237 FKTDSVLIKQRA
+237 FKTDSVLIKQKV
-249 SIHQISKVLNISEE
+249 SMHQVSKVLNISED
-263 KLIDLNPSYVHKIIP
+263 KLTDLNPSYVHKIIP

-298 DIEQDIYELA
+298 NSEQDIYELA

-355 WNNLTTDQIRENQKI
+355 WNNLSTDQIKENQKI

>member
-1 MIQNVLNFCFFV
+1 MIQKLLNFCFFI
-13 LFFQSIIFCQTRFE
+13 LFFQNIIFSQTHLE
-27 EHNFNRDT
+27 QHNLNKDT

-68 SKFYN
+68 LKFYN
-73 KNKWSLE
+73 KRKRDLE

-87 EKLSNENL
+87 EKLSNEKL
-95 PIELKYLPVVES
+95 PVELKYLPVVES

-166 DWELAVAS
+166 EWNLAVAS

-196 NIRPFLPKET
+196 NIRPFLPRET

-216 IYVLEYAKEHGIN
+216 IYVLEYAKEHRIN

-237 FKTDSVLIKQRA
+237 FKTDSILIKQKV
-249 SIHQISKVLNISEE
+249 SMHQVSNALNISED
-263 KLIDLNPSYVHKIIP
+263 KLTDLNPSYVHKIIP

-298 DIEQDIYELA
+298 NSEQDIYELA

-355 WNNLTTDQIRENQKI
+355 WNNLSSDQIKENQKI

>member
-1 MIQNVLNFCFFV
+1 MIQKLLNFCFFI
-13 LFFQSIIFCQTRFE
+13 LFSQNIIFSQTHLE
-27 EHNFNRDT
+27 QHNLNKDT

-68 SKFYN
+68 LKFYN
-73 KNKWSLE
+73 KRKRDLE

-87 EKLSNENL
+87 EKLSNEKL
-95 PIELKYLPVVES
+95 PVELKYLPVVES

-166 DWELAVAS
+166 EWNLAVAS

-196 NIRPFLPKET
+196 NIRPFLPRET

-237 FKTDSVLIKQRA
+237 FKTDSVLIKQKV
-249 SIHQISKVLNISEE
+249 SMHQVSNALNISED
-263 KLIDLNPSYVHKIIP
+263 KLTDLNPSYVHKIIP

-298 DIEQDIYELA
+298 NSEQDIYELA

-355 WNNLTTDQIRENQKI
+355 WNNLSTDQIRENQKI

>member
-107 NLNPTATSKVGA
+107 NLSPTATSKVGA

-237 FKTDSVLIKQRA
+237 FKTDSVLIKQRV